1 MELTEQFILLQAPS
15 PAAAANGRKLSQTG
29 RFSALRRTGD
39 RTLYWGECAG
49 SGKQPYR
56 VSVDWTVPDAPV
68 CRCSCPS
75 RQFPCKHALGLL
87 FEQLSEKTFEVAEL
101 PQDIADKRA
110 RQAARTEKKAAE
122 AAKPKR
128 TNTAAQKK
136 KLARQLEGLDMAER
150 MAADLLTAGVGTLAG
165 SSAQSYDKLAKDLGS
180 CYLTGLQTAFT
191 RIALAVRRVQTDPA
205 QADAAYSE
213 ALRQLIF
220 LRSAVKKSRGFLQNK
235 LAGENYSA
243 EDTVLF
249 EALGGVWR
257 LEDLQAIGSVQA
269 NARLVQLSFDVSYDE
284 AKREYIERGWWIDLD
299 TGRIGQSL
307 NLRPAKALKYVKGE
321 DSRFG
326 LLEAPMLCLY
336 PGEGNRRIRWD
347 GASSRPLTPEEQ
359 AALPRLAQPGLA
371 AAVKAAKNQFK
382 NTLLPKYL
390 AVLVAIGRL
399 GRIGDIFL
407 LEDPAGDRIVLRDRP
422 EDGPSHAS
430 TGRLA
435 FLPEEVPAG
444 SALFGLM
451 FYDEAD
457 HSICL
462 HPYSIVTQPEIIRLL
477 Y

>member
-15 PAAAANGRKLSQTG
+15 PAAAANGRKLSQSG

-180 CYLTGLQTAFT
+180 CYLTGPQTAFT
-191 RIALAVRRVQTDPA
+191 RIALAVRTVQQDPEGA
-205 QADAAYSE
+205 EGAYAE
-213 ALRQLIF
+213 ALRILVA
-220 LRSAVKKSRGFLQNK
+220 LRSTIKKARTFLQNK
-235 LAGENYSA
+235 LEAGSFSPEDSA
-243 EDTVLF
+243 LF
-249 EALGGVWR
+249 EALGGVWK
-257 LEDLQAIGSVQA
+257 LEELGAIGSV
-269 NARLVQLSFDVSYDE
+269 
-284 AKREYIERGWWIDLD
+284 RE
-299 TGRIGQSL
+299 Q
-307 NLRPAKALKYVKGE
+307 
-321 DSRFG
+321 
-326 LLEAPMLCLY
+326 
-336 PGEGNRRIRWD
+336 
-347 GASSRPLTPEEQ
+347 
-359 AALPRLAQPGLA
+359 
-371 AAVKAAKNQFK
+371 
-382 NTLLPKYL
+382 
-390 AVLVAIGRL
+390 
-399 GRIGDIFL
+399 
-407 LEDPAGDRIVLRDRP
+407 DRKSV
-422 EDGPSHAS
+422 
-430 TGRLA
+430 
-435 FLPEEVPAG
+435 V
-444 SALFGLM
+444 
-451 FYDEAD
+451 
-457 HSICL
+457 
-462 HPYSIVTQPEIIRLL
+462 
-477 Y
+477 

>member
-1 MELTEQFILLQAPS
+1 
-15 PAAAANGRKLSQTG
+15 
-29 RFSALRRTGD
+29 
-39 RTLYWGECAG
+39 
-49 SGKQPYR
+49 
-56 VSVDWTVPDAPV
+56 
-68 CRCSCPS
+68 
-75 RQFPCKHALGLL
+75 
-87 FEQLSEKTFEVAEL
+87 
-101 PQDIADKRA
+101 
-110 RQAARTEKKAAE
+110 
-122 AAKPKR
+122 
-128 TNTAAQKK
+128 
-136 KLARQLEGLDMAER
+136 
-150 MAADLLTAGVGTLAG
+150 
-165 SSAQSYDKLAKDLGS
+165 
-180 CYLTGLQTAFT
+180 
-191 RIALAVRRVQTDPA
+191 
-205 QADAAYSE
+205 
-213 ALRQLIF
+213 
-220 LRSAVKKSRGFLQNK
+220 
-235 LAGENYSA
+235 
-243 EDTVLF
+243 
-249 EALGGVWR
+249 
-257 LEDLQAIGSVQA
+257 
-269 NARLVQLSFDVSYDE
+269 
-284 AKREYIERGWWIDLD
+284 
-299 TGRIGQSL
+299 
-307 NLRPAKALKYVKGE
+307 
-321 DSRFG
+321 
-326 LLEAPMLCLY
+326 MLCLY

-390 AVLVAIGRL
+390 AVLVTIGRL